1 MQLED
6 SKSRLLQSGA
16 YIARAK
22 QKSGECI
29 RLQTFDFLGFTFYC
43 GRSRK
48 GMPYIMPK
56 TSSKKFRQK
65 IRDIKVWLYANRDQP
80 LKKLMGMLNLKLI
93 GHYRYY
99 GISFNGRMISNY
111 KQQVRELL
119 FKVLNRRSDR
129 KSYTREGF
137 IEQKNLKE
145 SLILQHKPE
154 VLGEMKDIPKPD
166 VSNEESV
173 REYFCKIKTRSEM
186 IAEMP
191 DNVIPMN
198 FHLYE
203 IRIGDDSL
211 EMEIDYI
218 WNIFGI
224 SYSGNK
230 KVMKQF
236 EKISKD
242 LYIYYG
248 VSEDDIKKKTERYLS
263 LVTALSS

>member
-1 MQLED
+1 MKEK
-6 SKSRLLQSGA
+6 SKSEVSIIGGA
-16 YIARAK
+16 DGPTSIFIAGRA
-22 QKSGECI
+22 QK
-29 RLQTFDFLGFTFYC
+29 R
-43 GRSRK
+43 
-48 GMPYIMPK
+48 
-56 TSSKKFRQK
+56 
-65 IRDIKVWLYANRDQP
+65 P
-80 LKKLMGMLNLKLI
+80 LKVRIRSILYRFKRKRAEKKVVAGEHTLDELVQYAKNSYNLI
-93 GHYRYY
+93 ETN
-99 GISFNGRMISNY
+99 SS
-111 KQQVRELL
+111 E
-119 FKVLNRRSDR
+119 R
-129 KSYTREGF
+129 KY
-137 IEQKNLKE
+137 IEQQNNLKE

-154 VLGEMKDIPKPD
+154 ILGEMKDIPKPNIY
-166 VSNEESV
+166 NEKSI
-173 REYFCKIKTRSEM
+173 REYLYKIEARREM

-211 EMEIDYI
+211 EMNIDYI

-224 SYSGNK
+224 SYYGNK

-263 LVTALSS
+263 LVTVLSS

>member
-1 MQLED
+1 MKEKG
-6 SKSRLLQSGA
+6 KSEVSIIGA
-16 YIARAK
+16 ADGPTSIFIAGRT
-22 QKSGECI
+22 QK
-29 RLQTFDFLGFTFYC
+29 
-43 GRSRK
+43 RS
-48 GMPYIMPK
+48 
-56 TSSKKFRQK
+56 
-65 IRDIKVWLYANRDQP
+65 
-80 LKKLMGMLNLKLI
+80 LKLRI
-93 GHYRYY
+93 RNIIYRFRRK
-99 GISFNGRMISNY
+99 IVEKKVVANAHTLD
-111 KQQVRELL
+111 EL
-119 FKVLNRRSDR
+119 VQYAMN
-129 KSYTREGF
+129 SYNLIETNSTEKKY
-137 IEQKNLKE
+137 IEQRKNLKE

-166 VSNEESV
+166 ISNEESV
-173 REYFCKIKTRSEM
+173 REYFYKIKTRSEM

-224 SYSGNK
+224 SSYSGNK

>member
-1 MQLED
+1 MKAK
-6 SKSRLLQSGA
+6 SKSGVSIIGGA
-16 YIARAK
+16 DGPTSIFIAGRT
-22 QKSGECI
+22 QK
-29 RLQTFDFLGFTFYC
+29 R
-43 GRSRK
+43 
-48 GMPYIMPK
+48 
-56 TSSKKFRQK
+56 
-65 IRDIKVWLYANRDQP
+65 P
-80 LKKLMGMLNLKLI
+80 LKVRIRNIIYRFRRKIVEKKVVAGEHTLDELVQYAKNSYNL
-93 GHYRYY
+93 
-99 GISFNGRMISNY
+99 
-111 KQQVRELL
+111 
-119 FKVLNRRSDR
+119 
-129 KSYTREGF
+129 
-137 IEQKNLKE
+137 IETNSSEKKYIEQQKNLKE

-166 VSNEESV
+166 ITNEKSI
-173 REYFCKIKTRSEM
+173 REYLCKIEARSEM

-211 EMEIDYI
+211 EMDIDYI

-230 KVMKQF
+230 KVMKRF
-236 EKISKD
+236 KKISKD

-263 LVTALSS
+263 LVTAFSS

>member
-1 MQLED
+1 MKGK
-6 SKSRLLQSGA
+6 SKSGVSIIGGA
-16 YIARAK
+16 DGPTSIFIAGRA
-22 QKSGECI
+22 QK
-29 RLQTFDFLGFTFYC
+29 R
-43 GRSRK
+43 
-48 GMPYIMPK
+48 
-56 TSSKKFRQK
+56 
-65 IRDIKVWLYANRDQP
+65 P
-80 LKKLMGMLNLKLI
+80 LKVRIRSILYRFKRKIAEKKVVAGEHTLDELVQYAKNSYNLI
-93 GHYRYY
+93 ETN
-99 GISFNGRMISNY
+99 SS
-111 KQQVRELL
+111 E
-119 FKVLNRRSDR
+119 R
-129 KSYTREGF
+129 KY
-137 IEQKNLKE
+137 IEQQNNLKE

-154 VLGEMKDIPKPD
+154 ILGEMKDIPKPNIY
-166 VSNEESV
+166 NEKSI
-173 REYFCKIKTRSEM
+173 REYLCKIEARREM

-242 LYIYYG
+242 LYIFYG

>member
-1 MQLED
+1 MKGK
-6 SKSRLLQSGA
+6 SKSGVSIIGGA
-16 YIARAK
+16 DGPTSIFIAGRA
-22 QKSGECI
+22 QK
-29 RLQTFDFLGFTFYC
+29 R
-43 GRSRK
+43 
-48 GMPYIMPK
+48 
-56 TSSKKFRQK
+56 
-65 IRDIKVWLYANRDQP
+65 P
-80 LKKLMGMLNLKLI
+80 LKVRIRSILYRFKRKRAEKKVVAGEHTLDELVQYAKNSYNLI
-93 GHYRYY
+93 ETN
-99 GISFNGRMISNY
+99 SS
-111 KQQVRELL
+111 E
-119 FKVLNRRSDR
+119 R
-129 KSYTREGF
+129 KY
-137 IEQKNLKE
+137 IEQQNNLKE

-154 VLGEMKDIPKPD
+154 ILGEMKDIPKPNIY
-166 VSNEESV
+166 NEKSI
-173 REYFCKIKTRSEM
+173 REYLYKIEARREM

-211 EMEIDYI
+211 EMNIDSI
-218 WNIFGI
+218 WNIFAI

-236 EKISKD
+236 QKISKD

>member
-1 MQLED
+1 MKEK
-6 SKSRLLQSGA
+6 SKSEVSIIGGA
-16 YIARAK
+16 DAHTLDELVQYAMNTYNLIETNSTERKYIEQ
-22 QKSGECI
+22 QKS
-29 RLQTFDFLGFTFYC
+29 
-43 GRSRK
+43 
-48 GMPYIMPK
+48 
-56 TSSKKFRQK
+56 
-65 IRDIKVWLYANRDQP
+65 
-80 LKKLMGMLNLKLI
+80 
-93 GHYRYY
+93 
-99 GISFNGRMISNY
+99 
-111 KQQVRELL
+111 
-119 FKVLNRRSDR
+119 
-129 KSYTREGF
+129 
-137 IEQKNLKE
+137 LKE

-166 VSNEESV
+166 ISNEESV
-173 REYFCKIKTRSEM
+173 REYFCKINTRSEM

-191 DNVIPMN
+191 DDVIPMN

-224 SYSGNK
+224 SYCGNK